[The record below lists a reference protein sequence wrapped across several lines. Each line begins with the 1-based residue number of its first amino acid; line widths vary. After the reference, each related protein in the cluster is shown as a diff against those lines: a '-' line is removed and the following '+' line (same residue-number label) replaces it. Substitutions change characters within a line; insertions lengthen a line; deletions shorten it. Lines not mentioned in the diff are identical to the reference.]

1 MSYTG
6 AEGLLR
12 AERHPHPPGDLVLRG
27 GYSDTAF
34 FQLQTGPHLEALD
47 RDEEF
52 RKAAAEKQR
61 QQEHAEAK
69 RLERHA
75 IRTSYLQPT
84 EHDVERQSA
93 LLKSIGIS
101 VIEVGTNNRIQRV
114 TWPTFARDYRAFC
127 KLIELFSEAASL
139 SPTISLFETPEG
151 VEARSIYT
159 RMKQILE
166 GGDGELGM
174 PLFKS
179 IQQDLIQVSPAHKK
193 NPGNHTLEVF
203 QKYNVGGF
211 TTFLDIIIGLS
222 NVVAHDFGKAAIADK
237 DIFQDHAAISSYIQ
251 RELVRAYLI
260 EKYSLTD
267 EEALPVADRISR
279 IIALHHGFE
288 LVERDI
294 LKLPELLSILIIPK
308 EETLTATPPEDEE
321 TLPGYSETPTVS
333 KKRSPQD
340 IALAW
345 QNGEKVTSE
354 SLLEFFDQMT
364 ILHHIGVLT
373 IADRLSVGDKY
384 SMFAL
389 SAIAVV
395 RQITEQIEA
404 AEYYMKQL
412 NTVVSVH
419 LNNVWGTVQAFLF
432 NKKVTG
438 GNEAVDPLVNTLAT
452 ELYNIIGLLVP
463 PDEASDWPTSPEVPQ
478 RLKNRLL
485 DQRQ

>member
-6 AEGLLR
+6 AEGLQST
-12 AERHPHPPGDLVLRG
+12 ERHPHPPGDDILRI
-27 GYSDTAF
+27 GYGETAR
-34 FQLQTGPHLEALD
+34 FQLQAGPNMAARE

-52 RKAAAEKQR
+52 RRAAAEKQR
-61 QQEHAEAK
+61 QQEHAEAN

-84 EHDVERQSA
+84 EHDVARQSA

-101 VIEVGTNNRIQRV
+101 IIEVGTDNRIQRI

-127 KLIELFSEAASL
+127 KLIELFSEAARL

-166 GGDGELGM
+166 GGDGEMGM
-174 PLFKS
+174 PLFKA
-179 IQQDLIQVSPAHKK
+179 IQQDLIKVSSAHKK

-203 QKYNVGGF
+203 QKFNVGGF
-211 TTFLDIIIGLS
+211 TTYLDIIIGLS

-294 LKLPELLSILIIPK
+294 LKLPELLSILIVHDAEK
-308 EETLTATPPEDEE
+308 SADGDETLLYTA
-321 TLPGYSETPTVS
+321 ETPLVS
-333 KKRSPQD
+333 KTRSPQD

-419 LNNVWGTVQAFLF
+419 LGNVWSTVQAFLF
-432 NKKVTG
+432 NKKEAG
-438 GNEAVDPLVNTLAT
+438 GTEAVDPLVTTLAN
-452 ELYNIIGLLVP
+452 ELYSIIGLLVP
-463 PDEASDWPTSPEVPQ
+463 PDEASNWPTSQEIPP

-485 DQRQ
+485 DQKQ